1 MTTKTPIT
9 PTGHHPEL
17 EQLPSHST
25 SPLAGK
31 ALAVLRLATGFVF
44 LWAFLDKT
52 FGWHYSTV
60 GDGAWIKGGSPTE
73 GFLSHVEVG
82 PFQSWFRSIAGA
94 GWADWLFMLGL
105 LGLGVALISGV
116 AVRAAAVAGVLL
128 MAFMWFAEFPF
139 AQTDSTG
146 APTGSTNPLTDYHFI
161 YAIVLVVLALTYSG
175 TTWGLGKWWAR
186 RRFVSEHRWAL

>member
-9 PTGHHPEL
+9 PTGHHPALDEL
-17 EQLPSHST
+17 PGHAMT
-25 SPLAGK
+25 RFAAR
-31 ALAVLRLATGFVF
+31 ALAVLRIATGFVF

-60 GDGAWIKGGSPTE
+60 GDAAWIKGGSPTE

-82 PFQSWFRSIAGA
+82 PFQSWFRSIAGT

-105 LGLGVALISGV
+105 LGIGTALITGI
-116 AVRAAAVAGVLL
+116 AVRAAALAGVAL
-128 MAFMWFAEFPF
+128 MTFMWLAEFPF

-146 APTGSTNPLTDYHFI
+146 TPTGSTNPLTDYHLI

-186 RRFVSEHRWAL
+186 QPYVSTHRWAL